1 MYKVQ
6 FTLNIGKKVFLFFII
21 LFSLIASL
29 SICLWLMLDNANLL
43 TQTQVRR
50 YESHNLA
57 EELRR
62 SSDDLTRMARTYT
75 VTADIRFKKYFE
87 FIAEIRD
94 GKKRRPK
101 NYHNIYWDFITA
113 NHNRPQSEGRKI
125 SIIDL
130 MKELKFSQD
139 ELSALLE
146 AKKLSDDLMNMEIQA
161 FNAMAG
167 RFIDEIGQ
175 YSIQGKP
182 DQKMA
187 IKIVH
192 GQKYHQ
198 AKSKIMAKV
207 NTFFELLELRTLNE
221 VNIQEVKQER
231 VFFIA
236 VMLVVLLIGVSIFGY
251 FYFNNNIVHPLNDM
265 RQKVKKM
272 QNGTYEFNNIK
283 RKDEIGLLMS
293 SFSDMA
299 TIVSTTINDLEQ
311 ISRTDQLTKIKNRIA
326 LDDFLSKEKYKFDR
340 YYTECSV
347 ILVDVDHFKIVNDQF
362 GHLVGDKV
370 LIEIAGLLKDNIR
383 KSDVVGRWGGE
394 EFLII
399 CPNTNIEQA
408 KTVAESIRNKISNYV
423 FLMVGHQ
430 TASFGVS
437 TLEKN
442 SDLAVVLDAADK
454 ALYKAKALGRNRVC

>member
-1 MYKVQ
+1 MQ
-6 FTLNIGKKVFLFFII
+6 FILNIRKKVFLFFTI
-21 LFSLIASL
+21 LFLLITSL

-75 VTADIRFKKYFE
+75 VTGDIRFKKYFE
-87 FIAEIRD
+87 AIAAIRD
-94 GKKRRPK
+94 GKKLRPR

-113 NHNRPQSEGRKI
+113 NHNYSESGGRRI

-139 ELSALLE
+139 EFAALLE
-146 AKKLSDDLMNMEIQA
+146 AKELSDKLIDMEIQA
-161 FNAMAG
+161 FNAMQG
-167 RFIDEIGQ
+167 RFMDEAGQ
-175 YSIQGKP
+175 YNIKGMPQ
-182 DQKMA
+182 QELA

-192 GQKYHQ
+192 SQEYHQ
-198 AKSKIMAKV
+198 AKSKIMTKV
-207 NTFFELLELRTLNE
+207 NIFFELLELRTLNE
-221 VNIQEVKQER
+221 VNAQKTTQDR
-231 VFFIA
+231 LFLIA
-236 VMLVVLLIGVSIFGY
+236 VVLVILLIVVSIFGY
-251 FYFNNNIVHPLNDM
+251 FYFNFNIVYPLNDI
-265 RQKVKKM
+265 RQKVKQM
-272 QNGTYEFNNIK
+272 QNGTYEFSDIK

-299 TIVSTTINDLEQ
+299 AIVSTTINDLEK

-326 LDDFLSKEKYKFDR
+326 LDDFLNKEKYKFDR
-340 YYTECSV
+340 YHIECSI

-362 GHLVGDKV
+362 GHLIGDKV

-399 CPNTNIEQA
+399 CPNTNIGQA
-408 KTVAESIRNKISNYV
+408 KIVAESIRNKISNYV
-423 FLMVGHQ
+423 FLMVGHR

-442 SDLAVVLDAADK
+442 AELAVVLDYADK
-454 ALYKAKALGRNRVC
+454 ALYKAKALGRNKVC